1 MTCVTSLDV
10 DAAGGDVG
18 GDQDVDLAV
27 AERAQRLLAGALAEV
42 AVDGGGG
49 EAAVGELVGDLG
61 GGALGAAED
70 HGQAA
75 ALGLQHAGEH
85 LDLVHRVR
93 AVDELLDAP

>member
-10 DAAGGDVG
+10 DAAGRDVG
-18 GDQDVDLAV
+18 GDEDVDLAV

-49 EAAVGELVGDLG
+49 EAALGELVGHLG

-70 HGQAA
+70 DGQAA
-75 ALGLQHAGEH
+75 AAACSM
-85 LDLVHRVR
+85 R
-93 AVDELLDAP
+93 ASISTLSIAWAR